1 MLTDYIFTPFAL
13 ARHRSTPFG
22 GYLDGFTEWLA
33 EQDYKT
39 ETIRVL
45 IQNVTALGLW
55 LHDDVAP
62 QALDEEVLDRYGLH
76 LRRIGRLKH
85 PSGRY
90 FTFASGPRLFLK
102 YLRAISVAAPV
113 RVEMSPLVAEFGEW
127 RRVHRGAVP
136 ETVAYYARHA
146 QAMVDALGDLR
157 HVTAAAI
164 RAYLLRA
171 AAGHTGA
178 RVINMCAA
186 IRSFLRFL
194 IATERCRV
202 GLDAAVPAIARWR
215 LADLPRFVH
224 RADVRR
230 IVAAADSDDAHGL
243 RDHAILTLIAE
254 MGLRAGDIGA
264 ITFDAIDLKARTLTV
279 TGKNK
284 VATRLPMP
292 ASAVCAVRA
301 YLKRGRPDVRR
312 TAVFVG
318 LAAPYAPV
326 SRSAVFYIVET
337 AVRRSGVVAP
347 HNGPH
352 MLRHSF
358 AVEALRRGL
367 PLDAIGA
374 LMRHRS
380 LDTTLKYAKVDATRL
395 QRLAVAWKE
404 VAPC

>member
-33 EQDYKT
+33 ERDYKT

-45 IQNVTALGLW
+45 VQNVTALGLW

-102 YLRAISVAAPV
+102 YLRVIAVTAPA
-113 RVEMSPLVAEFGEW
+113 RVELSPLVVEFGEW
-127 RRVHRGAVP
+127 QRVHRGAVP
-136 ETVAYYARHA
+136 ETVAYYARHV
-146 QAMVDALGDLR
+146 QAMVAALGDPR
-157 HVTAAAI
+157 RMTAAAI
-164 RAYLLRA
+164 RTYLLRTA
-171 AAGHTGA
+171 DGRT
-178 RVINMCAA
+178 RSYVTSVCVA
-186 IRSFLRFL
+186 IRGFLRFL
-194 IATERCRV
+194 IATGRCRV
-202 GLDAAVPAIARWR
+202 GLDAAVPVIARWH
-215 LADLPRFVH
+215 LAELPRFVH

-230 IVAAADSDDAHGL
+230 IVAAADSDNAHGL
-243 RDHAILTLIAE
+243 RDRAILTLVAE

-264 ITFDAIDLKARTLTV
+264 ITFDDIDLNARTLTV

-284 VATRLPMP
+284 VVTRLPMP
-292 ASAVCAVRA
+292 ASAVRAVCA
-301 YLKRGRPDVRR
+301 YIKRGRPDVRR

-318 LAAPYAPV
+318 LAAPYVPV
-326 SRSAVFYIVET
+326 TPWMVFYIVQT

-367 PLDAIGA
+367 PVDAIGA
-374 LMRHRS
+374 LMRHHS
-380 LDTTLKYAKVDATRL
+380 LDATLKYAKVDATRL